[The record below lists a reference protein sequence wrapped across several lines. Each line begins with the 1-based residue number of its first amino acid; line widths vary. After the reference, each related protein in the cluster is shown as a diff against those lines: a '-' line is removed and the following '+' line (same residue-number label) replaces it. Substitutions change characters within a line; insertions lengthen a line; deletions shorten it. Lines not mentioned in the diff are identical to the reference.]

1 MKKKT
6 ERVGVASLR
15 KQVKFVFS
23 QSSVT
28 TTNCPLVYSK
38 INILSSLLCLRKTYL
53 DIFFKD
59 FGHSNDS
66 TTDNQNVID

>member
-38 INILSSLLCLRKTYL
+38 INILSSLLYLRKTYL
-53 DIFFKD
+53 DIFF
-59 FGHSNDS
+59 
-66 TTDNQNVID
+66 